1 MEKVGD
7 LCDLEVG
14 AERVET
20 PQQVICY
27 GAEDKM
33 GNWSWKS
40 GSRYEDVQLAYLFP
54 WLECSGFLSN
64 AC

>member
-1 MEKVGD
+1 MEKVGED

-14 AERVET
+14 AVE
-20 PQQVICY
+20 VICY

-40 GSRYEDVQLAYLFP
+40 GSRDEDLQLAYL
-54 WLECSGFLSN
+54 LECCGFLSN
-64 AC
+64 LC